1 MQRHRKILRTC
12 ISLLAGTTL
21 GLAHASDDDTISRAE
36 LIANSCFACHGE
48 EGQGAGS
55 MPPIAGWDPE
65 IMEDFMKGFREGKRN
80 PSVMDRHATGYTDEE
95 IREVAEYL
103 SELEE

>member
-1 MQRHRKILRTC
+1 MQRRRLITTAA
-12 ISLLAGTTL
+12 IAVLAGSP
-21 GLAHASDDDTISRAE
+21 LAAQSDDDSSISRAE

-48 EGQGAGS
+48 DGQGAGS

-65 IMEDFMKGFREGKRN
+65 IMEDFMKGFRDGKRD
-80 PSVMDRHATGYTDEE
+80 PTVMDRHATGYTDEE

-103 SELEE
+103 SELE

>member
-1 MQRHRKILRTC
+1 MQRRRLIATAA
-12 ISLLAGTTL
+12 IAVLAGSP
-21 GLAHASDDDTISRAE
+21 LAAQADDDASISRAE

-48 EGQGAGS
+48 DGQGAGS

-65 IMEDFMKGFREGKRN
+65 IMEDFMKGFRDGKRD
-80 PSVMDRHATGYTDEE
+80 PTVMDRHATGYTDEE

-103 SELEE
+103 SELE